1 MSDFFGVVN
10 FDDPPDR
17 PFIAGDIRLDDRDAL
32 VEKLGDDRSDADLV
46 LLAYERWR
54 DACVDHLLGDF
65 AFAIWNGDD
74 LFCARDHFGTK
85 PFYYA
90 RRGDTFVFS
99 NAIATLRKHPIVT
112 DAIDDGAITDFLLFG
127 WQQDRESTSY
137 RDIRCLPAAH
147 TLEARRM
154 KMREYWTL
162 PIEEPMRG
170 DPVDGF
176 REVLARAV
184 RDRTPE
190 NVTVSLSGGV
200 DSSAITA
207 LAREITSGID
217 AYTIAFDSLIPDDER
232 PFATSVA
239 NHLDIGLHV
248 IDGGAYRFFDP
259 RITKEQPRNDPLDA
273 ISFDMHTAAS
283 RRANVMLAGQGGD
296 AVMYASHSYFFN
308 LLRRGRF
315 IRFASEIG
323 GYVLRRRHR
332 PPLGLRSSIRRAL
345 GMRKKM
351 ETPPPWVKA
360 SDVAD
365 RWERHFGDEEETHP
379 TRPQAYNLL
388 RGAGWQRLSE
398 YLDPAAMGAPVE
410 YRNPY
415 LDVRVVRY
423 VLRVPPMPW
432 FAEKELLR
440 ASMRGR
446 LPENV
451 RMRRKTALRVDPTHV
466 LMTQQADE
474 LATIVQSCGE
484 LERFV
489 DRTQAAAAIRNPRR
503 TPFES
508 YLLAFPIGLAL
519 WPILRTR

>member
-17 PFIAGDIRLDDRDAL
+17 PFIAGDIRLDDRGAL
-32 VEKLGDDRSDADLV
+32 RDDTDADVILR
-46 LLAYERWR
+46 AYERWG
-54 DACVDHLLGDF
+54 DECVHHLLGDF
-65 AFAIWNGDD
+65 AFAIWNGRE
-74 LFCARDHFGTK
+74 LFCARDHFGVK

-90 RRGDTFVFS
+90 RRGNTFVFS
-99 NAIATLRKHPIVT
+99 NAIAALRKHPIVT
-112 DAIDDGAITDFLLFG
+112 DAIDDSAITDFLLFG
-127 WQQDRESTSY
+127 WQQDRESTAF

-147 TLEARRM
+147 TLDARAMR
-154 KMREYWTL
+154 MREYWTL

-170 DPVDGF
+170 DPVEGF
-176 REVLARAV
+176 RDVLARAV

-190 NVTVSLSGGV
+190 KVTVSLSGGI

-207 LAREITSGID
+207 LARDVTSDID
-217 AYTIAFDSLIPDDER
+217 AYAIAFDSLIPDDER
-232 PFATSVA
+232 PFATSIA
-239 NHLDIGLHV
+239 NHLGVRLHV
-248 IDGGAYRFFDP
+248 IDGGAYRYFDS
-259 RITKEQPRNDPLDA
+259 RVAREQPRNDPLDA
-273 ISFDMHTAAS
+273 ISFDMHSAAAQ
-283 RRANVMLAGQGGD
+283 RANVMLAGQGGD

-315 IRFASEIG
+315 IRFAREIAA
-323 GYVLRRRHR
+323 YHRR
-332 PPLGLRSSIRRAL
+332 PFGLRSSLRRAL
-345 GMRKKM
+345 RFKKKM

-360 SDVAD
+360 RDVVD
-365 RWERHFGDEEETHP
+365 RWQRHFGDEEDIHP
-379 TRPQAYNLL
+379 TRPQAYNIL
-388 RGAGWQRLSE
+388 RDAGWQRLNE
-398 YLDPAAMGAPVE
+398 YLDPAAIGAPVE

-451 RMRRKTALRVDPTHV
+451 RTRRKTALRVDPTHV
-466 LMTQQADE
+466 LMTRQADE
-474 LATIVQSCGE
+474 LATIVQSCE
-484 LERFV
+484 ALEPFV
-489 DRTQAAAAIRNPRR
+489 DRMQAAATIRSPQR

-508 YLLAFPIGLAL
+508 YLLAFPLGLAL
-519 WPILRTR
+519 WPILKKR

>member
-17 PFIAGDIRLDDRDAL
+17 PFIAGDIRLDDRGASRD
-32 VEKLGDDRSDADLV
+32 ESDADVV
-46 LLAYERWR
+46 LHAYERWGEH
-54 DACVDHLLGDF
+54 CVDHLLGDF
-65 AFAIWNGDD
+65 AFAIWNGRD

-90 RRGDTFVFS
+90 RRGNTFVFA
-99 NAIATLRKHPIVT
+99 NAIAALRAHPIVT
-112 DAIDDGAITDFLLFG
+112 DAIDESAITDFLLFG
-127 WQQDRESTSY
+127 WQQDRESTAF

-147 TLEARRM
+147 TLDARTM

-170 DPVDGF
+170 DPVEGF
-176 REVLARAV
+176 RDVLARAV
-184 RDRTPE
+184 RDRTPPK
-190 NVTVSLSGGV
+190 VTVSLSGGI

-207 LAREITSGID
+207 LAREVTSDID

-232 PFATSVA
+232 PFATSAA
-239 NHLDIGLHV
+239 NQLDVRLHV
-248 IDGGAYRFFDP
+248 IDGGAYRYFDP

-283 RRANVMLAGQGGD
+283 QRANVMLAGQGGD

-315 IRFASEIG
+315 IRVACEIG
-323 GYVLRRRHR
+323 GHIIRKRRR
-332 PPLGLRSSIRRAL
+332 PPLGLRSSLRRAL
-345 GMRKKM
+345 RWKKKI
-351 ETPPPWVKA
+351 EPPPPWVKA
-360 SDVAD
+360 RDVVD
-365 RWERHFGDEEETHP
+365 RWERYFGDEEETHP
-379 TRPQAYNLL
+379 TRPQAYNIL

-398 YLDPAAMGAPVE
+398 YLDPAAMGAPIE

-446 LPENV
+446 LPEDV
-451 RMRRKTALRVDPTHV
+451 RLRRKTALRVDPTHV
-466 LMTQQADE
+466 LMTRQADE
-474 LATIVQSCGE
+474 LAAIVQSCE
-484 LERFV
+484 ALDPFV
-489 DRTQAAAAIRNPRR
+489 DRRLAADAIRNPRR

-519 WPILRTR
+519 WPILKKR